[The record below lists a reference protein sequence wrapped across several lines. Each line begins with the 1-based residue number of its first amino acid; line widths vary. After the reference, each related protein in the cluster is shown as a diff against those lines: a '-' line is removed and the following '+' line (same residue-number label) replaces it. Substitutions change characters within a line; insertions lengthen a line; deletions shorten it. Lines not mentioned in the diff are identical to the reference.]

1 MSEGKERINYSTGS
15 PWETLRGFSRAVKV
29 GDSLFV
35 SGTTAI
41 NEKGEVIG
49 VGDAYQQT
57 RYVLDKIKRIVQNA
71 GFKNSD
77 IVRTRMFVTDLS
89 RWDDYARAHR
99 EVFDSI
105 RPVSAITQVSR
116 LTDPRL
122 LVEIE
127 ADAILGCELKESV
140 KLQPQP

>member
-1 MSEGKERINYSTGS
+1 MTEARERINFTTGS

-35 SGTTAI
+35 AGTTAV
-41 NEKGEVIG
+41 NEKGEVVG

-57 RYVLDKIKRIVQNA
+57 RYVLDKIKRIVQSA
-71 GFKNSD
+71 GLKNTD
-77 IVRTRMFVTDLS
+77 IIRTRMFVTDLS

-99 EVFDSI
+99 EVFDTI

-127 ADAILGCELKESV
+127 ADAVKGCELKETI
-140 KLQPQP
+140 KL

>member
-1 MSEGKERINYSTGS
+1 MTEIRERINFTTGS

-35 SGTTAI
+35 AGTTAV
-41 NEKGEVIG
+41 NEKGEVVG

-57 RYVLDKIKRIVQNA
+57 RYVLDKIKRIVQSA
-71 GFKNSD
+71 GLKNTD
-77 IVRTRMFVTDLS
+77 IIRTRMFVTDLS

-99 EVFDSI
+99 EVFDNI

-127 ADAILGCELKESV
+127 ADAVKGCELKETI
-140 KLQPQP
+140 KL